1 MNSIIEL
8 NNEFESSPFIV
19 HGLSLQK
26 NIFENESISDFNLIY
41 NDFISSL
48 MSSDITIRENEMNYS
63 DYYMNVNNPEEENK
77 VYLNLNLDLDE
88 DKINEN
94 IIHNRQQNKVNKK
107 KKKNNITSD
116 KKNPKIKNMI
126 KINLNKEDIFNN
138 QILKKM
144 FIQYLNQKRGHFKSE
159 ENPI

>member
-63 DYYMNVNNPEEENK
+63 DYYMNFNNPEEENK
-77 VYLNLNLDLDE
+77 FYLNLNLDLDE
-88 DKINEN
+88 DKINET

-107 KKKNNITSD
+107 KKKNNIISD
-116 KKNPKIKNMI
+116 KKNLKIKNMI

-144 FIQYLNQKRGHFKSE
+144 FIQYLNQKRSHFKSE

>member
-8 NNEFESSPFIV
+8 DNEFESSPFIV

-63 DYYMNVNNPEEENK
+63 DYYMNFNNPEEENK
-77 VYLNLNLDLDE
+77 FYLNLNLDLDE

-116 KKNPKIKNMI
+116 KKNLKIKNMI

-144 FIQYLNQKRGHFKSE
+144 FIQYLNQKRSHFKSE

>member
-63 DYYMNVNNPEEENK
+63 DYYMNFNNPEEENK
-77 VYLNLNLDLDE
+77 FYLNLNLDLDE

-107 KKKNNITSD
+107 KKKNNIISD
-116 KKNPKIKNMI
+116 KKNLKIKNMI

-144 FIQYLNQKRGHFKSE
+144 FIQYLNQKRSHFKSD

>member
-63 DYYMNVNNPEEENK
+63 DYYMNFNNPEEENK
-77 VYLNLNLDLDE
+77 FYLNLNLDLDE

-107 KKKNNITSD
+107 KKKNNIISD
-116 KKNPKIKNMI
+116 KKNLKIKNMI

-144 FIQYLNQKRGHFKSE
+144 FIQYLNQKRSHFKSE

>member
-8 NNEFESSPFIV
+8 NNEFENSPFIV

-63 DYYMNVNNPEEENK
+63 DYYMNFNNPEEENK
-77 VYLNLNLDLDE
+77 FYLNLNLDLDE

-107 KKKNNITSD
+107 KKKNNIISD
-116 KKNPKIKNMI
+116 KKNLKIKNMI

-144 FIQYLNQKRGHFKSE
+144 FIQYLNQKRSHFKSE

>member
-8 NNEFESSPFIV
+8 NNEFENSPFIV

-63 DYYMNVNNPEEENK
+63 DYYMNFNNPEEENK
-77 VYLNLNLDLDE
+77 FYLNLNLDLDE

-94 IIHNRQQNKVNKK
+94 IIHNREQNKVNKK
-107 KKKNNITSD
+107 KKKNNIISD
-116 KKNPKIKNMI
+116 KKNLKIKNMI
-126 KINLNKEDIFNN
+126 KINLNKEDIYNN

-144 FIQYLNQKRGHFKSE
+144 FIQYLNQKRSHFKSE